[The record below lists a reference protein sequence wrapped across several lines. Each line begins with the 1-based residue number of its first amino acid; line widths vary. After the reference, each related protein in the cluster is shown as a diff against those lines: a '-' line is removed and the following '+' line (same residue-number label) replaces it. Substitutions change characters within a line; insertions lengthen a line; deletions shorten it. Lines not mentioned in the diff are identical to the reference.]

1 MRATLS
7 QRKPFKYG
15 MAQTFSLEA
24 FNLSI
29 VQLLRMTMGVTAN
42 KMEQKVCFFVTKAF
56 FFWVLLNQY

>member
-29 VQLLRMTMGVTAN
+29 VQLLRMTMGVKAN
-42 KMEQKVCFFVTKAF
+42 KIEHKVCLRDECFFG
-56 FFWVLLNQY
+56 VLLNQY